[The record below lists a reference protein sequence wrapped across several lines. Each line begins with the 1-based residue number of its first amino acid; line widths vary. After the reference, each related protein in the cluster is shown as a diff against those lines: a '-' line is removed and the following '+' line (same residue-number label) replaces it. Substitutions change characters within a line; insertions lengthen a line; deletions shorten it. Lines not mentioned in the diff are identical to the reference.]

1 MREAIESGSILVKEG
16 TLFPEGI
23 QLESESYYPG
33 WSSVKGLEGF
43 ALDRKAHAAGWT
55 FFYLAG
61 EGRATVIGREGH
73 ETVRKAIK
81 QILAGLKSDEFNSL
95 EVTGVVFKHLLGVP
109 YATVAFH
116 IRNMQEGMFLRRGDD
131 SPAWKNGQIAAA

>member
-1 MREAIESGSILVKEG
+1 MQEAIKSGSILVKEG

-23 QLESESYYPG
+23 QLESASHCPG
-33 WSSVKGLEGF
+33 WRSVKGLDGF

-61 EGRATVIGREGH
+61 EGRATVIGREGQ

-81 QILAGLKSDEFNSL
+81 RILVGLKSDKFNSHRNYACSL
-95 EVTGVVFKHLLGVP
+95 QAFPRSALRDGVIP
-109 YATVAFH
+109 
-116 IRNMQEGMFLRRGDD
+116 
-131 SPAWKNGQIAAA
+131 